1 MKSRISWLTRIVLFS
16 LCFLIMSVPAYAA
29 GEGNVDGGGGSMGQG
44 SSQNFWSPGDEGVRV
59 SVISTSDHKVVGT
72 PIDLTNKSPSDI
84 RLHFGKV
91 SKMSYTSGHGIG
103 ISGSR
108 YQYIRPAQRLPII
121 ISSQSLG
128 PSSIAEIKRYFTDEQ
143 TIRGIAGYMG
153 IDFDILISGEYRIM
167 IEPIAYVTLQGVRVA
182 MTATEAALYD
192 EVAGGVVYS
201 WLRSVTFQ
209 NLPLA
214 MFLEKSDL
222 GYPAWNGPTTGL
234 RSHQEIKT
242 SLGLGIIRFNGELPE
257 PSPEVTTFD
266 YEYRTNTEVITSIRV
281 SGGQSDPDHKVSVTF
296 KIQGRNYKVDSVY
309 YPEGGSQLAWV
320 RWTTPSTEQ
329 TMEIPVT
336 VRGGGRTD
344 KGTIRVKIVN
354 LDKNPPPN
362 PVADD
367 RNDSYARPAV
377 PSKSQQTSA
386 DWSIWRP
393 YWYSYWVWHSGDDD
407 DDGYW
412 CDHGWWKFNIDRYH
426 ASLNATMRVQPDDK
440 SPTAHG
446 KTLKSG
452 YGFNEYVNS
461 SVSTNQSSAV
471 TGAQNAVT
479 YFPEFQYKKYWRLL
493 ERMSGGYHSEF
504 EFKKNQYSTFKRR
517 THFTPIWMPDGKYTP
532 YTWLIEAWTPAGMLS
547 LNLTDNL
554 TISGNLWTDWHIA
567 PQRLD

>member
-1 MKSRISWLTRIVLFS
+1 
-16 LCFLIMSVPAYAA
+16 MSVPAYAA

-44 SSQNFWSPGDEGVRV
+44 SSKNFWSPGDEGVRV
-59 SVISTSDHKVVGT
+59 SVISTSDHKVVGK

-192 EVAGGVVYS
+192 QVAGGVVYS

-242 SLGLGIIRFNGELPE
+242 SLG
-257 PSPEVTTFD
+257 
-266 YEYRTNTEVITSIRV
+266 
-281 SGGQSDPDHKVSVTF
+281 
-296 KIQGRNYKVDSVY
+296 
-309 YPEGGSQLAWV
+309 
-320 RWTTPSTEQ
+320 
-329 TMEIPVT
+329 
-336 VRGGGRTD
+336 
-344 KGTIRVKIVN
+344 
-354 LDKNPPPN
+354 
-362 PVADD
+362 
-367 RNDSYARPAV
+367 
-377 PSKSQQTSA
+377 
-386 DWSIWRP
+386 
-393 YWYSYWVWHSGDDD
+393 
-407 DDGYW
+407 
-412 CDHGWWKFNIDRYH
+412 
-426 ASLNATMRVQPDDK
+426 
-440 SPTAHG
+440 
-446 KTLKSG
+446 
-452 YGFNEYVNS
+452 
-461 SVSTNQSSAV
+461 
-471 TGAQNAVT
+471 
-479 YFPEFQYKKYWRLL
+479 
-493 ERMSGGYHSEF
+493 
-504 EFKKNQYSTFKRR
+504 
-517 THFTPIWMPDGKYTP
+517 
-532 YTWLIEAWTPAGMLS
+532 
-547 LNLTDNL
+547 
-554 TISGNLWTDWHIA
+554 
-567 PQRLD
+567 